1 MRRVYFAV
9 LVFFLIVGCT
19 SVVNQT
25 PTFPTRGAP
34 YVVPPFENYAETP
47 YAGYRGAYG
56 RPYAVPPFENYA
68 ETPYAGYRGAYGR
81 PYAVPP
87 FENYAET
94 PYAGYRGVY
103 GNLYAVLPFENYTET
118 PYAGYRVASILEG
131 VLASKGY
138 SLIPRVW
145 SIKEKEPTEEEIKKL
160 KESAIKNGARYIVYG
175 SVNEFRYKTGLDG
188 EPAVSITV
196 LIYDARENKVVR
208 NVTVSG
214 SGWVHESLGTLAQKL
229 LNRAF

>member
-9 LVFFLIVGCT
+9 LVLFLIVGCAR
-19 SVVNQT
+19 VVNQT
-25 PTFPTRGAP
+25 PT
-34 YVVPPFENYAETP
+34 
-47 YAGYRGAYG
+47 
-56 RPYAVPPFENYA
+56 RPMKGEP
-68 ETPYAGYRGAYGR
+68 
-81 PYAVPP
+81 
-87 FENYAET
+87 
-94 PYAGYRGVY
+94 
-103 GNLYAVLPFENYTET
+103 YAVLPFENYTET

-138 SLIPRVW
+138 NLIPRVW
-145 SIKEKEPTEEEIKKL
+145 SIKDREPLEEDIEKL
-160 KESAIKNGARYIVYG
+160 KESAVKNGARYIVYG

-196 LIYDARENKVVR
+196 SVYDAKENRVVK
-208 NVTVSG
+208 NVAVSG

>member
-9 LVFFLIVGCT
+9 LVLFLIVGCAR
-19 SVVNQT
+19 VVNQT
-25 PTFPTRGAP
+25 PTLPIKG
-34 YVVPPFENYAETP
+34 ES
-47 YAGYRGAYG
+47 
-56 RPYAVPPFENYA
+56 
-68 ETPYAGYRGAYGR
+68 
-81 PYAVPP
+81 
-87 FENYAET
+87 
-94 PYAGYRGVY
+94 
-103 GNLYAVLPFENYTET
+103 YAVLPFENYTET

-138 SLIPRVW
+138 NLIPRVW
-145 SIKEKEPTEEEIKKL
+145 SLTERELAGEEIEKL
-160 KESAIKNGARYIVYG
+160 KESAVKNGARYIVYG

-196 LIYDARENKVVR
+196 FVYDAKENKVVK
-208 NVTVSG
+208 NVAVSG

>member
-9 LVFFLIVGCT
+9 LVLFLIVGCAR
-19 SVVNQT
+19 VVNQT
-25 PTFPTRGAP
+25 PT
-34 YVVPPFENYAETP
+34 
-47 YAGYRGAYG
+47 
-56 RPYAVPPFENYA
+56 RPVKGEP
-68 ETPYAGYRGAYGR
+68 
-81 PYAVPP
+81 
-87 FENYAET
+87 
-94 PYAGYRGVY
+94 
-103 GNLYAVLPFENYTET
+103 YAVLPFENYTET

-138 SLIPRVW
+138 NLIPRVW
-145 SIKEKEPTEEEIKKL
+145 SIKEMEPLEEEIEKL
-160 KESAIKNGARYIVYG
+160 KESAVKNGARYIVYG

-196 LIYDARENKVVR
+196 FVYDAKENRVVK
-208 NVTVSG
+208 NVAVSG